1 MSERH
6 GIAGKGGSMGG
17 EIAIKRVSEDVLR
30 ANKTIAL
37 TGAGISV
44 ESGIPD
50 FRSAEGLW
58 SRFDPMEYAHINA
71 FIANPEKVWLMLKEM
86 MALVLEALPNPAHV
100 ALAEMEQLGV
110 LSSVITQN
118 VDGLHQ
124 RAGST
129 RVIEFH
135 GSNQWLVCLRCHY
148 RGDAAVMDPDRIPPR
163 CPECEAILK
172 PDVVFFGEAIPG
184 FAQARAFEEAQTSDL
199 VLVIGTSAVVYP
211 AAGIPIVAKGN
222 GAKIVEINMEPT
234 SLTDDVSDY
243 LIQGTAGIILPQIVE
258 ELRHHLT

>member
-1 MSERH
+1 MRSRH
-6 GIAGKGGSMGG
+6 RTSAKGSSIDG
-17 EIAIKRVSEDVLR
+17 EVIVKKVSEDILR
-30 ANKTIAL
+30 SGKTIAL

-50 FRSAEGLW
+50 FRSAGGLW
-58 SRFDPMEYAHINA
+58 SRFDPMEYAHISA
-71 FIANPEKVWLMLKEM
+71 FMDNPEKVWLMLKEM
-86 MALVLEALPNPAHV
+86 TALVLEALPNPAHV
-100 ALAEMEQLGV
+100 ALAEMEQLGL

-124 RAGST
+124 RAGSS

-148 RGDAAVMDPDRIPPR
+148 RGDAALMDPECGPPR
-163 CPECEAILK
+163 CPECDAILK

-184 FAQARAFEEAQTSDL
+184 FAQARAFEEAQTCEL
-199 VLVIGTSAVVYP
+199 VLVVGTSAVVYP
-211 AAGIPIVAKGN
+211 AADIPIVAKEH

-243 LIQGTAGIILPQIVE
+243 LIQGAAGGILPQIVE
-258 ELRHHLT
+258 ELRCHLT